1 MYIAIANA
9 IYSSLLQG
17 ARGGFP
23 QACFGLDYNAITSDF
38 TFTRNSFATRVNE
51 FGLIETVTD
60 LGSDLVQNGSFDE
73 LGSELVTNG
82 DFENGST
89 DWAFIGTAEVS
100 DGVGN
105 FPDST
110 NSFLIQPNIIPLT
123 VKTYKIQYEVVSTNG
138 SNFRFAGGNSAFGSV
153 DLDSATVGVKT
164 VYLQSNGTAGSL
176 QFNNN
181 AFIGSIDNV
190 SVKQVDP
197 NDDWELG
204 SDWVIQD
211 NKLTYGGNTSVNY
224 TRQLGVLTNNSV
236 GKEYIINFEVLDS
249 AFTIGFTSGS
259 SFFDDEN
266 GNIIKSEFN
275 VGVHTIKAF
284 SINSLTDFRIYGY
297 TDSGNGGSIDNVSVQ
312 EVLEDDVPRI
322 DYTGSTFD
330 VPVYGDELLTDGVI
344 SNFNGG
350 IMTFTANG
358 VNSVSDGT
366 AITLRPRL
374 LWSSLTVGKQYR
386 IIGTPTV
393 NSGSTNYSFY
403 DGASY
408 IKDNVATESFDIT
421 FTCGGSNV
429 FFANDGSQTFDID
442 WDLSI
447 KELTAYTTTDK
458 GAFLLEP
465 ISTNLIDYSED
476 IEGSNWTTSGIAT
489 TTDVTTSPDGTQNA
503 DLIDSVS
510 NGSCFISDSTLT
522 FTIGNTYTFSVF
534 AKKGNNDWIRT
545 AHVSSATNASWFDLE
560 NGVVGT
566 VNGVSGTIEDFGN
579 GWYKCTNTFVATQ
592 ATGGNQVFIGI
603 CDANGSTDAGA
614 SGQNDYVWGMQ
625 VEELSYA
632 TSYIPTSGTTVTR
645 AQETCLDGVV
655 SANSLEGVLYWEG
668 SSYFDSTT
676 IIAELSQGDITN
688 RVSLFYQNGNDS
700 RSSIRVNNVQNT
712 LQGGGSLSSTK
723 KLAIVWSNNIASF
736 WVNGSQVDTDT
747 YVGSI
752 PEGVLTALNF
762 AQVGGAAPFYGRTKD
777 LRVYDKALTDDELIN
792 LTTI

>member
-1 MYIAIANA
+1 MAIGFGIASRNWWRAQIKGGLFP
-9 IYSSLLQG
+9 SFSLNFDTIG
-17 ARGGFP
+17 
-23 QACFGLDYNAITSDF
+23 TDF

-51 FGLIETVTD
+51 NGLIETVTD
-60 LGSDLVQNGSFDE
+60 LGSELIQNGNFEE
-73 LGSELVTNG
+73 LGSELITSGNETADIVSIADNQNVLIQTSIVTIG
-82 DFENGST
+82 KTYQIDFEIYDYVEGSIFLLRPNDLGVGSAVSANGTYTYTVVADAST
-89 DWAFIGTAEVS
+89 SLIFRT
-100 DGVGN
+100 DGV
-105 FPDST
+105 ST
-110 NSFLIQPNIIPLT
+110 TLKLRGI
-123 VKTYKIQYEVVSTNG
+123 
-138 SNFRFAGGNSAFGSV
+138 
-153 DLDSATVGVKT
+153 
-164 VYLQSNGTAGSL
+164 
-176 QFNNN
+176 
-181 AFIGSIDNV
+181 

-197 NDDWELG
+197 NDEWSLG

-211 NKLTYGGNTSVNY
+211 NKLTYGGNTSTDY
-224 TRQLGVLTNNSV
+224 TRQLGALTNNSV

-249 AFTIGFTSGS
+249 AFTIGFTSSS

-275 VGVHTIKAF
+275 VGAHTIKAF
-284 SINSLTDFRIYGY
+284 STNSATDFRIYGY

-322 DYTGSTFD
+322 DYSTG
-330 VPVYGDELLTDGVI
+330 E
-344 SNFNGG
+344 
-350 IMTFTANG
+350 A
-358 VNSVSDGT
+358 
-366 AITLRPRL
+366 
-374 LWSSLTVGKQYR
+374 
-386 IIGTPTV
+386 
-393 NSGSTNYSFY
+393 
-403 DGASY
+403 
-408 IKDNVATESFDIT
+408 
-421 FTCGGSNV
+421 
-429 FFANDGSQTFDID
+429 
-442 WDLSI
+442 
-447 KELTAYTTTDK
+447 
-458 GAFLLEP
+458 AFLLEP
-465 ISTNLIDYSED
+465 ISTNFIDYSED